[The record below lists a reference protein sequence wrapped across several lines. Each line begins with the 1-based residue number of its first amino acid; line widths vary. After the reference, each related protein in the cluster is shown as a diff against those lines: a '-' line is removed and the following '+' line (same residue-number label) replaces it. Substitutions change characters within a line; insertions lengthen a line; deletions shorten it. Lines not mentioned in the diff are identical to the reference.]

1 MNDRRVAA
9 MRSALEALIES
20 IDATTR
26 IARWD
31 SSDPIPAS
39 LGQSA
44 AKLETNLASAK
55 KLAQGNISGTPA
67 VTAHL
72 MTMTA
77 AIRRLCLACE
87 QFQTR
92 CSEHPEEKVEALQAL
107 DFEVDEVKS

>member
-9 MRSALEALIES
+9 IRNALEALIES

-31 SSDPIPAS
+31 STDPVPAS

-44 AKLETNLASAK
+44 AKLESNLVAAER
-55 KLAQGNISGTPA
+55 LAQGNISGTPA

-72 MTMTA
+72 MTMSA
-77 AIRRLCLACE
+77 AIRRLSLAYE
-87 QFQTR
+87 QFKTR
-92 CSEHPEEKVEALQAL
+92 CTEHPEEKAEALQAL
-107 DFEVDEVKS
+107 DFEVDEVKT